1 MKKLHYTFVLISL
14 LFTVLL
20 FSCATTKVDKPEEVK
35 KETTDKVVPPENLPE
50 LTPDKN
56 ISLVPKQTK
65 YENIYVK
72 KFVPEISQDNLV
84 DVYIYDLQKKKY
96 VCFITKCYF
105 DTIQQE
111 NFTGSNVLWSAWA
124 KDNAYFLI
132 DSSRYKLCD
141 EDGKEY

>member
-1 MKKLHYTFVLISL
+1 MKKLQKLPVLFI
-14 LFTVLL
+14 LFTAGLL
-20 FSCATTKVDKPEEVK
+20 SGCATNKVEKTQIEK
-35 KETTDKVVPPENLPE
+35 TETTGKTAPSKNLPE
-50 LTPDKN
+50 LTYDKD

-111 NFTGSNVLWSAWA
+111 NFTGSNVLWSAWT

-141 EDGKEY
+141 ADGKEY

>member
-20 FSCATTKVDKPEEVK
+20 YSCATTKVDKPEEVK
-35 KETTDKVVPPENLPE
+35 KETTDKIVPPGNLPE

-72 KFVPEISQDNLV
+72 KFLPELPQDAV
-84 DVYIYDLQKKKY
+84 SDVYIYDLNKKKY
-96 VCFITKCYF
+96 VCYITKCYF
-105 DTIQQE
+105 DTVQQE
-111 NFTGSNVLWSAWA
+111 NFTGTDVLWSTWA

-132 DSSRYKLCD
+132 DTSRYALCD
-141 EDGKEY
+141 SSGKEY